1 MILFYGGTLIMAKQ
15 QLTVE
20 ERLQKNIQKL
30 EERKQNNIKRYQK
43 TELKKYI
50 GWLGIVVAQC
60 LIAMVIILVTIFS
73 VWNHFNP
80 TQDYL
85 YFIVIYTIFG
95 NILNICV
102 FAYAESCIKKHKAR
116 KACEM
121 KLRQRQITNYFD
133 YQIRDEYERAGF
145 EWSDWTEEM

>member
-1 MILFYGGTLIMAKQ
+1 MSK

-20 ERLQKNIQKL
+20 ERLQKNIRLL

-50 GWLGIVVAQC
+50 GCLAIVVVQC
-60 LIAMVIILVTIFS
+60 LLAMAIILVVMFS
-73 VWNHFNP
+73 VWNRFNP

-85 YFIVIYTIFG
+85 YFVVIYLIFG
-95 NILNICV
+95 NILNVCV
-102 FAYAESCIKKHKAR
+102 FAYAENRMMKHKAR

-121 KLRQRQITNYFD
+121 KLRKRQIENYFN